1 MCNEYGFNL
10 LINPSIDLMK
20 DKEHEYKESLKS
32 EILELKNQLE
42 TEKERFTQ
50 KLDIFIERYVKDDER
65 SE

>member
-1 MCNEYGFNL
+1 
-10 LINPSIDLMK
+10 MK